1 MGKQPTSHSKREL
14 SQGAFL
20 ESIRPDLLEHIT
32 KEMDGKLSGENIIK
46 IICPSCRKPEAWTK
60 QADPSTIHCN
70 RKNNCGFSTHA
81 KTFAPELWGNWSE
94 RFPPTD
100 EDPHRTARIYLQ
112 SRGLDTSK
120 FQFEQGRW
128 KEDGW
133 AVATVA
139 FKCAWTDRRWH
150 RLINPPDG
158 VGKTRWDPGDG
169 DAYRGQAWTTGE
181 IDPEKELWITE
192 GIFEVL
198 SLQQD
203 ADLQA
208 AATFSSSHIPTAFYQ
223 TLDPTQPIVIALN
236 SDPAGRDWTFKN
248 IWKLK
253 DLGFTNVKAAQPP
266 LGKDWNDLL
275 VAGAFKAEGREQAI
289 EDAFWSG
296 SLLGAETFGQYRK
309 VYEERHG
316 SPEKGGH
323 YEGLLDYRGAT
334 WFCKKVKSEGP
345 PEDRKHTAEHSKVL
359 DATIHSAFT
368 QLQEE
373 KEFHSTHTYFIEVH
387 PETGD
392 KDRII
397 QLSTEGLV
405 TGNKLRVA
413 LKEKADVLLLE
424 SNLNVVNALVQRLKK
439 QKAPVVRLVDRL
451 GYDPQSGCYL
461 FGKRAYDQ
469 KGQRIEAND
478 KGFFPGLGLRCS
490 SSELIE
496 YNLDN
501 PDSIDLKS
509 IIQLLRKIYGN
520 RAVFALG
527 YFIATLLKQEFV
539 KKYSAFPFLSMAGPK
554 GSGKTT
560 LVNFLNNVFFQ
571 LWQGIASKDA
581 STDKA
586 VGRRF
591 YHRHSL
597 VIPFNEANGSLPK
610 NLPENALL
618 DAYHGGSLYDRAAK
632 SQDAEVI
639 GLPFDAGM
647 AFVQNLEPFTMPA
660 VKERVVTLRFL
671 NAEEGGVTDET
682 RTAMRELEGLATSTR
697 ATIGHKLMEML
708 SALKRD
714 IFAEMSGLQDDLR
727 EHGVLSPRVAY
738 THSVVGAT
746 TNALLSRTGFS
757 DEEIQAMEII
767 QELADLALLKD
778 AKSGGSNDATTAFFE
793 AFDQLSA
800 QPIEVRSETFE
811 LVEGT
816 HFLAHEDKLYVR
828 PEEVKRMMKG
838 AGYTIPA
845 NLKRALEAADVL
857 VDQVKIRG
865 VGGSGKEQ
873 HQNRWDV
880 DKQQHCWV
888 LKRPAD

>member
-1 MGKQPTSHSKREL
+1 MGKQPNSHSKRKL
-14 SQGAFL
+14 SQDTFL
-20 ESIRPDLLEHIT
+20 ELIRADLLEYIT
-32 KEMDGKLSGENIIK
+32 TEMGGRVSGDNITK
-46 IICPSCRKPEAWTK
+46 IICPGCEKPEAWTK
-60 QADPSTIHCN
+60 VADPSTIHCN
-70 RKNNCGFSTHA
+70 RKNNCGASTHA
-81 KTFAPELWGNWSE
+81 KTFAPHLWGNWSE
-94 RFPPTD
+94 RFPPTN
-100 EDPHRTARIYLQ
+100 EDLHRTARIYLR
-112 SRGLDTSK
+112 SRELDTSK
-120 FQFEQGRW
+120 FAFEQGLW
-128 KEDGW
+128 KEKSW
-133 AVATVA
+133 ERATVA

-150 RLINPPDG
+150 RLIDPPAG
-158 VGKTRWDPGDG
+158 VGKTRWDSGHG
-169 DAYRGQAWTTGE
+169 DAYRGHAWTAGE
-181 IDPEKELWITE
+181 IDSNQPLWIVE
-192 GIFEVL
+192 GILEAL
-198 SLQQD
+198 SIQQG
-203 ADLQA
+203 ADIQA
-208 AATFSSSHIPTAFYQ
+208 AATFSSSHIPTSFYQ
-223 TLDPTQPIVIALN
+223 TLDPTQPIIIALN
-236 SDPAGRDWTFKN
+236 SDTAGQDGTFKN
-248 IWKLK
+248 IQKLEE
-253 DLGFTNVKAAQPP
+253 LGFTNVTVAQPP
-266 LGKDWNDLL
+266 VGKDWNDLL
-275 VAGAFKAEGREQAI
+275 VAGVFKEDRREQVI
-289 EDAFWSG
+289 KDAFWRG
-296 SLLGAETFGQYRK
+296 KLLVAKTFRQYRK

-323 YEGLLDYRGAT
+323 YEGLLEYRGAT
-334 WFCKKVKSEGP
+334 WFCKVRPEGSGKNI
-345 PEDRKHTAEHSKVL
+345 KHTSEHSKVL

-397 QLSTEGLV
+397 QLSAEGLV

-520 RAVFALG
+520 RAVFAMS
-527 YFIATLLKQEFV
+527 YFTATLLKQEFL
-539 KKYSAFPFLSMAGPK
+539 KKHSAFPYLSMAGPK

-682 RTAMRELEGLATSTR
+682 RTAMRELESLATSTR

-714 IFAEMSGLQDDLR
+714 IFAEMSGLQDELR

-757 DEEIQAMEII
+757 DEEIQAMEIM

-880 DKQQHCWV
+880 DKQYNCWV

>member
-1 MGKQPTSHSKREL
+1 MGKQPRSNGFNRQAH
-14 SQGAFL
+14 FL
-20 ESIRPDLLEHIT
+20 EQIREDLIAQLLGMGGRI
-32 KEMDGKLSGENIIK
+32 SGENITK
-46 IICPSCRKPEAWTK
+46 IICPNCGEPEAWTK

-70 RKNNCGFSTHA
+70 RKNNCGASTHA
-81 KTFAPELWGNWSE
+81 KTFAPHLWGNWSE
-94 RFPPTD
+94 RFPPTE
-100 EDPHRTARIYLQ
+100 EDPHRTAKIYLQ
-112 SRGLDTSK
+112 SRGLDTGK
-120 FQFEQGRW
+120 FQFEQGHW
-128 KEDGW
+128 KGKGW
-133 AVATVA
+133 ERATVA
-139 FKCAWTDRRWH
+139 FKVPWTNRRWH
-150 RLINPPDG
+150 RLIDPPDG

-169 DAYRGQAWTTGE
+169 DAYRGNAWTTGE
-181 IDPEKELWITE
+181 IDSSQPLWMGEAILE
-192 GIFEVL
+192 AL
-198 SLQQD
+198 SLQQG
-203 ADLQA
+203 LGFQA
-208 AATFSSSHIPTAFYQ
+208 AATFSSSHIPTSFYQ
-223 TLDPTQPIVIALN
+223 TLDPTQPIIIALN
-236 SDPAGRDWTFKN
+236 SDTAGQEGTFKN
-248 IWKLK
+248 LAALK
-253 DLGFTNVKAAQPP
+253 DLGFTDVKVAQPP
-266 LGKDWNDLL
+266 PGKDWNDLL
-275 VAGAFKAEGREQAI
+275 VAGAFKAEGREQTI
-289 EDAFWSG
+289 KDAFWRG
-296 SLLGAETFGQYRK
+296 SLLVAKTFKEYRK
-309 VYEERHG
+309 VYEERYG
-316 SPEKGGH
+316 SPEKGGY

-334 WFCKKVKSEGP
+334 WFCTVKPEGSGDKLKYIP
-345 PEDRKHTAEHSKVL
+345 EHSKVL

-397 QLSTEGLV
+397 QLSAEGLV

-424 SNLNVVNALVQRLKK
+424 SNLSVVNALVQRLKK

-461 FGKRAYDQ
+461 FGKVAYDQ
-469 KGQRIEAND
+469 KGQRIAAND

-520 RAVFALG
+520 RAVFAMS

-539 KKYSAFPFLSMAGPK
+539 KKHSAFPFLSMAGPK

-597 VIPFNEANGSLPK
+597 VIPFNEANGDLPK

-639 GLPFDAGM
+639 GLPFDAGV

-697 ATIGHKLMEML
+697 AAIGHKLMGIL

-746 TNALLSRTGFS
+746 TKALLSRTGFS

-793 AFDQLSA
+793 AFDQLSI
-800 QPIEVRSETFE
+800 QSITVRGETFE
-811 LVEGT
+811 LKEGT

-838 AGYTIPA
+838 AGYTVPA

-857 VDQVKIRG
+857 VEEKKVWG
-865 VGGSGKEQ
+865 VGASGKER
-873 HQNRWDV
+873 HQNRWDE
-880 DKQQHCWV
+880 DKQYNCWV